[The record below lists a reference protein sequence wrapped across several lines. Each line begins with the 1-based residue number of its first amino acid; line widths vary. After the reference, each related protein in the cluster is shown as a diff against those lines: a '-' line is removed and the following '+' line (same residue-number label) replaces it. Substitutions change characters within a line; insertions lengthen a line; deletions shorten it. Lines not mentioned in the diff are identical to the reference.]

1 MCIKIRITDYYSKPT
16 IGGKYSLLLQNYSSF
31 SIQCIAFY
39 LFLSLKKQIYTHTY
53 TILEIF
59 PHLSCLYW
67 LLHLIFFEGGDFGIS
82 WNVYV
87 YFCTFTS
94 GFVSSIQCCIEQDW
108 LLPLCLGR
116 LTAEVW
122 SDMWYPR
129 TKQVGHINLY
139 IIFGILLDTY
149 LACIAFLKVLLCYIY
164 TYIHY
169 T

>member
-1 MCIKIRITDYYSKPT
+1 MHCLLFIFVIKKTNLHTHIYNFRNIPSSKL
-16 IGGKYSLLLQNYSSF
+16 SLLATSS
-31 SIQCIAFY
+31 Y
-39 LFLSLKKQIYTHTY
+39 FL
-53 TILEIF
+53 
-59 PHLSCLYW
+59 W
-67 LLHLIFFEGGDFGIS
+67 GGGDFGIS

-94 GFVSSIQCCIEQDW
+94 GFVSSTQCCIEQDW
-108 LLPLCLGR
+108 LLPLGLGR